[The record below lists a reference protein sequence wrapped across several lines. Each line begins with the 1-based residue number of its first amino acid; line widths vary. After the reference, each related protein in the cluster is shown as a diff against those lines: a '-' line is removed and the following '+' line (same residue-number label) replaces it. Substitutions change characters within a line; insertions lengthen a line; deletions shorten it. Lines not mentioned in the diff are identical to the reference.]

1 MTTTYATERNT
12 VGGLFATWTD
22 CPVLGP
28 NEPDS
33 QLPGGELPKPTNDR
47 TNPARWIDYDFT
59 YNVAEQIV
67 FSGGARVDGYVA
79 VSVWMEG
86 GVGDS
91 KLRSMR
97 ESLRTLFLAGDA
109 TGLQFF
115 EPIAEPPTVEGD
127 WYVSLLLVP
136 FTRITDA

>member
-12 VGGLFATWTD
+12 VGALFATWTD

-59 YNVAEQIV
+59 YNFAEQQDMA
-67 FSGGARVDGYVA
+67 GGARIDGYVA
-79 VSVWMEG
+79 VSIWMEA

-97 ESLRTLFLAGDA
+97 ESLRTLFLAGDV

-115 EPIAEPPTVEGD
+115 EPITEPPTLEGD

-136 FTRITDA
+136 FTRFTDA